1 MNRKQIL
8 TVGLLLGVMSAGAA
22 HAELKV
28 GDAAPPLKIKDWVR
42 GDAVDLAK
50 DAAKRI
56 HMVEFWATWCPPC
69 KASVPVL
76 TEFQSKYKKDLT
88 IIGVT
93 DSDPYRNS
101 PTEIKDFVKERGKEM
116 DYTVA
121 IDDDGKTTKAYMGEE
136 EVGIPQAYLVGKDGK
151 VVWIG
156 SPLDPS
162 LEKVIPELISGKYDV
177 AAAKKA
183 AAVEEEVGKRFQTLE
198 MAYQLG
204 QTQAVWD
211 GVVDILRID
220 PGNELAMQIL
230 TSLYVDDP
238 KKAEPYRSAI
248 SSHIEKNKT
257 NAAAMIALAT
267 TLCEHEDYATRSPDL
282 AISAAK
288 AAYEASGQRDRAAVE
303 IYARAMFQI
312 GAVDRAASLQ
322 KDAVALAT
330 EGEREGPQRV
340 LAYFE
345 LCKKLQASN

>member
-1 MNRKQIL
+1 MSRKQ
-8 TVGLLLGVMSAGAA
+8 LLAAGMLVVVALVTST

-28 GDAAPPLKIKDWVR
+28 GDAAPALKIKDWVR

-50 DAAKRI
+50 DAAKKI

-69 KASVPVL
+69 KASVPLL
-76 TEFQSKYKKDLT
+76 TEFQTKYKKDLT

-93 DSDPYRNS
+93 DSDPFRNS
-101 PTEIKDFVKERGKEM
+101 PTAVKDFVKEQGKEM
-116 DYTVA
+116 DYTIA
-121 IDDDGKTTKAYMGEE
+121 IDDDGITSKAYMGEE

-151 VVWIG
+151 VVWVG
-156 SPLDPS
+156 SPLDPA
-162 LEKVIPELISGKYDV
+162 LEKVIPEIISGKYDV

-183 AAVEEEVGKRFQTLE
+183 AEVEGEVAKRFQTLE

-220 PGNELAMQIL
+220 PANELAMQIL
-230 TSLYVDDP
+230 TSLYVDEP
-238 KKAEPYRSAI
+238 KKGEAYRSTI
-248 SSHIEKNKT
+248 GSHIEKNKT
-257 NAAAMIALAT
+257 NATAMTALAI

-282 AISAAK
+282 AINAAK

-312 GAVDRAASLQ
+312 GAIDRAMSLQ
-322 KDAVALAT
+322 KDAVTLAA
-330 EGEREGPQRV
+330 EAEREGPQRV